1 MTLEPIAK
9 DPIVN
14 QPTVNAPI
22 SDPVLK
28 VMAVMTKI
36 WDYQPG
42 AKDVADWKSH
52 AAWLTQAIVER
63 RPRAEMDWY
72 MSRVQLR
79 LGMAAS
85 MAFRKIVDRAI
96 ELLAE
101 TPTAAEANRIEKLN
115 PTAA

>member
-1 MTLEPIAK
+1 MNAAPIVQDSIVK
-9 DPIVN
+9 DPI
-14 QPTVNAPI
+14 I
-22 SDPVLK
+22 K
-28 VMAVMTKI
+28 VMGVMTKI

-42 AKDVADWKSH
+42 ANDVAEWKSH
-52 AAWLTQAIVER
+52 AAWLVQAIAER

-79 LGMAAS
+79 LGMAES
-85 MAFRKIVDRAI
+85 MSFRKIVDRAI
-96 ELLAE
+96 GLLAE